1 MTQPNFCSACGAP
14 LKATDKFCSNCG
26 AEIGNAENCRQW
38 NNTPPPSHQ
47 NTTGV
52 FPRMLAYIPGLF
64 WVPLAADSK
73 DKNNRECA
81 NQGLLLLL
89 YCIMFPILFS
99 VAGIILASIGLTSAT
114 NTSTVVTPAVPY
126 IYTYSYPNASNVII
140 GLLIALIS
148 TLFTLYVPVNSIWGF
163 IHCINHCEPHILPV
177 IRKIKIIK
185 S

>member
-1 MTQPNFCSACGAP
+1 MEQCAAP
-14 LKATDKFCSNCG
+14 P
-26 AEIGNAENCRQW
+26 Q
-38 NNTPPPSHQ
+38 Q
-47 NTTGV
+47 NTTGA

-89 YCIMFPILFS
+89 YCIMLPILFS
-99 VAGIILASIGLTSAT
+99 VAGIILASVGITSAVD
-114 NTSTVVTPAVPY
+114 TSAFVNPAAPY
-126 IYTYSYPNASNVII
+126 TYTYSYPNVSNVII

-148 TLFTLYVPVNSIWGF
+148 ALFTLYVPVNSIWGF

-177 IRKIKIIK
+177 IGKIKIIK